1 MGLNLIYGDG
11 QTLLDE
17 DEREGLLIST
27 ITNRAELDEFE
38 QLNIEDAILW
48 SIAKRWTIHALLTE
62 EMICSIH
69 QQMFGRV
76 WSWAG
81 TFRRSNKNIGSDY
94 WQIGIHLKQLLDD
107 VVFWYEHKTYGADE
121 ITLRCKQRLVSIH
134 CFANGNGR
142 HSRLFAD
149 LLAEK
154 IFKLPVYTWGVHL
167 KLGKEQIRQS
177 YLSALREADKGNY
190 EPLVEFARS

>member
-1 MGLNLIYGDG
+1 LGLNLTYRDG

-48 SIAKRWTIHALLTE
+48 SIAKRWTIDSLLTE
-62 EMICSIH
+62 EMICKIH

-81 TFRRSNKNIGSDY
+81 TFRRSNKNIGADY
-94 WQIGIHLKQLLDD
+94 WQIGIHLKQVLDD
-107 VVFWYEHKTYGADE
+107 VVYWHEHNTYAADE
-121 ITLRCKQRLVSIH
+121 IALRCKHRLVSIH

-154 IFKLPVYTWGVHL
+154 IFNLPVYTWGAFQ
-167 KLGKEQIRQS
+167 KLGKDPIRQA

-190 EPLVEFARS
+190 EPLIAFARS